1 MSDHLA
7 AINAAVQA
15 MSALEFSAVI
25 LGVAY
30 LLLAMQEK
38 ILCWYAAFLGT
49 VLSIYIFWNVN
60 LLMESALQVYYLV
73 MAVYGW
79 YQWKFGDPNRNQL
92 PISTWPFTT
101 HLMMLVGVLTLTVV
115 SGYLLSENSQAAWPY
130 LDSFTTWGSI
140 VTTYMVAKKVLENWT
155 YWLVID
161 SISIFLY
168 LDRELYLY
176 ALLFMVYIVIVIF
189 GLIAWTRHY
198 QTQGKN
204 LISHHA

>member
-1 MSDHLA
+1 MSDDLA

-15 MSALEFSAVI
+15 MSLLELSAVA

-30 LLLAMQEK
+30 LLLAMKEK

-49 VLSIYIFWNVN
+49 ALSIYIFWNVN
-60 LLMESALQVYYLV
+60 LLMESALQIYYLM

-79 YQWKFGDPNRNQL
+79 YQWKYGARHQGQL
-92 PISTWPFTT
+92 SISTWSLPM
-101 HLMMLVGVLTLTVV
+101 HLMAIAGVLGCSAI
-115 SGYLLSENSQAAWPY
+115 SGYLLTENSQAAWPY

-140 VTTYMVAKKVLENWT
+140 VTTYMVAKKVLENWI
-155 YWLVID
+155 YWLAID

-168 LDRELYLY
+168 LDRQLYLY

-198 QTQGKN
+198 QTQGKS
-204 LISHHA
+204 IIRHHA

>member
-1 MSDHLA
+1 MSEVLA
-7 AINAAVQA
+7 AARVAMEA
-15 MSALEFSAVI
+15 MSWLELIAVL

-30 LLLAMQEK
+30 LLLAMKEK
-38 ILCWYAAFLGT
+38 ILCWYAAFVST
-49 VLSIYIFWNVN
+49 ALSIYIFWNVE

-79 YQWKFGDPNRNQL
+79 YQWKYGADNSDQL
-92 PISTWPFTT
+92 PISTWSLPA
-101 HLMMLVGVLTLTVV
+101 HSAAIGGVLACSLL
-115 SGYLLSENSQAAWPY
+115 SGYLLSQNSQAAWPY

-140 VTTYMVAKKVLENWT
+140 VTTYMVAKKVLENWI

-161 SISIFLY
+161 SLSIFLY
-168 LDRELYLY
+168 FDRELYLY

-198 QTQGKN
+198 QQQGKN
-204 LISHHA
+204 LVGSHA